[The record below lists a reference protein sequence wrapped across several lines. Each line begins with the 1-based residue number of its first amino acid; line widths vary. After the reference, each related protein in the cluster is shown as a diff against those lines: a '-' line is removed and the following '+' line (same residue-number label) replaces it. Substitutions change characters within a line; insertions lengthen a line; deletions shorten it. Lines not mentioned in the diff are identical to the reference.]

1 MLENPTALNQD
12 IQRLLDAEYQVT
24 IEGNHLIVDNVP
36 YISSERKVCRGALI
50 SAYNV
55 VNGATDTGNH
65 TVWFT
70 GSMPHMADGTS
81 LYDAIHVAGGFAG
94 PQIVAGRT
102 VFCHFSNYP
111 DPETQAVMRTDAFVK
126 MTHYIRKLERFVA
139 VLDSSATA
147 AGRRSFNQNMQPSV
161 FHYPNTAIARAG
173 LDAYENKLI
182 VKRVGIV
189 GLGGTGA
196 YILDALAKTP
206 VAEIHLFDGDVIE
219 PHNAFRLPGAI
230 PGSLVATGLQ
240 KTDYLRDVYH
250 HLRGGVES
258 FPFRIDENTVQR
270 LDGCDFVFI
279 AVDHGPS
286 RGLIVNHLMTKGIP
300 FIDVGIG
307 VEKIPEDVKLLGR
320 ARVTFVDPRHE
331 NAEKVVAGLPVADD
345 KNEEVY
351 NNIQLVELNAINAM
365 LAIVKYKQ
373 YLDFYSEEI
382 PYDSLKYTLSW
393 SQLKTG

>member
-1 MLENPTALNQD
+1 MLANPTAPNQD
-12 IQRLLDAEYQVT
+12 VQRLLDAEYQVT
-24 IEGNHLIVDNVP
+24 IEGNYLIVDNIP
-36 YISSERKVCRGALI
+36 YVSSERKVRRGSLI
-50 SAYNV
+50 TAYTV
-55 VNGATDTGNH
+55 VNGISSTGDH

-70 GSMPHMADGTS
+70 GSMPYMADGTS
-81 LYDAIHVAGGFAG
+81 LENVMHAGGAM
-94 PQIVAGRT
+94 PIPETVAGRT
-102 VFCHFSNYP
+102 VFCRFSNYP
-111 DPETQAVMRTDAFVK
+111 DLETQALMRTDVFVK

-139 VLDSSATA
+139 TIDPTATA
-147 AGRRSFNQNMQPSV
+147 AGRRSFNEHVRPSV
-161 FHYPNTAIARAG
+161 FHYPNTSMARAG
-173 LDAYENKLI
+173 LEAYESKLTI
-182 VKRVGIV
+182 DKVAIV

-206 VAEIHLFDGDVIE
+206 VKEIHLFDGDVIE
-219 PHNAFRLPGAI
+219 PHNAFRLPGAV
-230 PGSLVATGLQ
+230 PGSLVAIGLH
-240 KTDYLRDVYH
+240 KTAYLRDVYD
-250 HLRGGVES
+250 HLRGGIES
-258 FPFRIDENTVQR
+258 FPFRIDENTVQH

-286 RGLIVNHLMTKGIP
+286 RGLIANHLMAKGIP

-320 ARVTFVDPRHE
+320 ARVSFVNPRHE
-331 NAEKVVAGLPVADD
+331 NAAKLVAGLPVADD

-373 YLDFYSEEI
+373 YLKFYSEEI

>member
-1 MLENPTALNQD
+1 
-12 IQRLLDAEYQVT
+12 
-24 IEGNHLIVDNVP
+24 
-36 YISSERKVCRGALI
+36 
-50 SAYNV
+50 
-55 VNGATDTGNH
+55 
-65 TVWFT
+65 
-70 GSMPHMADGTS
+70 
-81 LYDAIHVAGGFAG
+81 
-94 PQIVAGRT
+94 
-102 VFCHFSNYP
+102 
-111 DPETQAVMRTDAFVK
+111 MRTDAFVK

-139 VLDSSATA
+139 VLDCSATA
-147 AGRRSFNQNMQPSV
+147 AGQRSFKQSMQPSV

-173 LDAYENKLI
+173 LEAYEDKLK
-182 VKRVGIV
+182 VNRVAIV

-250 HLRGGVES
+250 HMRGGVES
-258 FPFRIDENTVQR
+258 FPFKVDENTVQR
-270 LDGCDFVFI
+270 LDQCDFVFI

-286 RGLIVNHLMTKGIP
+286 RGLISNYLMYKGIP

-307 VEKIPEDVKLLGR
+307 VEKIQEDFKLLGR
-320 ARVTFVDPRHE
+320 ARVTLVDPRHE
-331 NAEKVVAGLPVADD
+331 GAAKIVAGLPVADD
-345 KNEEVY
+345 ANEEVY

-373 YLDFYSEEI
+373 HLDFYSEEI
-382 PYDSLKYTLSW
+382 PYNSLKYTLSW

>member
-1 MLENPTALNQD
+1 MPANQTAPNHD
-12 IQRLLDAEYQVT
+12 IQRLLDAEYQVLVD
-24 IEGNHLIVDNVP
+24 GNHLIVDNIP
-36 YISSERKVCRGALI
+36 YISAEMKVCRGALI
-50 SAYNV
+50 SAYTIIDGVTN
-55 VNGATDTGNH
+55 TGDH

-70 GSMPHMADGTS
+70 GSMPHMADGKS
-81 LYDAIHVAGGFAG
+81 LENAIHAGGAMSS
-94 PQIVAGRT
+94 PEIVAGRK
-102 VFCHFSNYP
+102 VFCRFSNYP
-111 DPETQAVMRTDAFVK
+111 DPETQVLMGTDVFVK

-139 VLDSSATA
+139 AIDPSATA
-147 AGRRSFNQNMQPSV
+147 SGQRSFKENIQPSV
-161 FHYPNTAIARAG
+161 FHYPNTSIARAG
-173 LDAYENKLI
+173 LDAYECKLAVNKVAI
-182 VKRVGIV
+182 I

-206 VAEIHLFDGDVIE
+206 VAKIHLFDGDVIE

-230 PGSLVATGLQ
+230 PGGLVTAGLH
-240 KTDYLRDVYH
+240 KTEYLRDVYH

-258 FPFRIDENTVQR
+258 FPFMIDDNTIQR
-270 LDGCDFVFI
+270 LDECDFVFI
-279 AVDHGPS
+279 AVDNGPS
-286 RGLIVNHLMTKGIP
+286 RGFIANHLMAKEIP

-320 ARVTFVDPRHE
+320 ARVTFVDPHHE
-331 NAEKVVAGLPVADD
+331 NAAKALASLPVADD
-345 KNEEVY
+345 KNDEVY

-393 SQLKTG
+393 SQLKAG